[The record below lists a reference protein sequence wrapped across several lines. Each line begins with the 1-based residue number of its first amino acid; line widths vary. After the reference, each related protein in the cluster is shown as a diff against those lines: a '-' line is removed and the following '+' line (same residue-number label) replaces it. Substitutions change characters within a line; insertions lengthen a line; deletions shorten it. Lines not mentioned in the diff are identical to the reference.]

1 MWGPHEDVPARAYG
15 PNRKRGSVSRPDPTP
30 LTDQDWDD
38 PFEIDT
44 SVAHAARRYNYWLG
58 GKDNFEADRI
68 SGDAVVAAFPT
79 TRIAV
84 RENRRFLRRAV
95 TYLVKEAGIRQF
107 LDIGTGIPSADNVH
121 EVAQAI
127 DPKAH
132 VVYVD
137 NDPIVLAHARRLLSD
152 TPDGGATAYIHAD
165 LRGPG
170 TILDH
175 PDLHAT
181 LDLTKPVGLLLFAVV
196 QFLDDF
202 DDPHGKVA
210 QLTEV
215 LAPGSHLAMSHLTA
229 DFLPA
234 EAAAEY
240 ETMIKRETARSRE
253 SGQLRDKATFA
264 RFFDGMELIPPGIV
278 ALPEW
283 RSELPPAER
292 PSAADVFCYSAVAR
306 IR

>member
-1 MWGPHEDVPARAYG
+1 MSRQDPA
-15 PNRKRGSVSRPDPTP
+15 PPTG
-30 LTDQDWDD
+30 QDWED

-58 GKDNFEADRI
+58 GTDNFEADRI
-68 SGDAVVAAFPT
+68 SGDAVLATFPT
-79 TRIAV
+79 TRIFAI
-84 RENRRFLRRAV
+84 ENRRFLRRAV
-95 TYLVKEAGIRQF
+95 TYLAEQAGIRQF

-127 DPKAH
+127 DPKAR

-137 NDPIVLAHARRLLSD
+137 NDPIVLAHARKLLSN

-165 LRGPG
+165 LRDPD

-181 LDLTKPVGLLLFAVV
+181 LDLDKPVGLMLISVV
-196 QFLDDF
+196 PFLTDA

-210 QLTEV
+210 RLTGA
-215 LAPGSHLAMSHLTA
+215 LAPGSHLAMSHGTT

-234 EAAAEY
+234 EAAAVIEA
-240 ETMIKRETARSRE
+240 MARREAARSRE
-253 SGQLRDKATFA
+253 SGQFRDRAAIA
-264 RFFDGMELIPPGIV
+264 RFFDGMELVPPGIV
-278 ALPEW
+278 ALPDW
-283 RSELPPAER
+283 RSELPPAQR
-292 PSAADVFCYSAVAR
+292 PSAADVSNYSAVAR